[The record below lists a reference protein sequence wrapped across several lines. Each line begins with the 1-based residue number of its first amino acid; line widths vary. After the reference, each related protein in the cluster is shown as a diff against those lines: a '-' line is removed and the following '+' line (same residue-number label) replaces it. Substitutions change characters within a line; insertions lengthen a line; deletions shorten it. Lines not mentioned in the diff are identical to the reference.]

1 MKNYNS
7 KQKLTTDIGWFL
19 IVIGLIFLTNTLKSQ
34 PNYPQMVTSKDG
46 TQISY
51 KIFGVGEPTLVFVHG
66 WSCDARYWQKQ
77 VSYFSKNY
85 KIILIDLAGHGHSG
99 MTREKYTMK
108 AFGEDVQAVV
118 EATKSQNVILI
129 GHSFGGAIIAEAAR
143 LMPYRIKG
151 LIGIDTYENIEYQL
165 SREEFNGMMEPF
177 QENFQSGTRQ
187 FVQQMLLPAKDTLL
201 SNWIIADMSA
211 APQSIALSSME
222 EYLEQSITGEAAIIF
237 DEIHV
242 PIIAVKGDM
251 WPVDYE
257 ANRRHMHSYDAIE
270 IKNAD
275 HFLMLNRP
283 DEFNKALKQ
292 AIKNIIE
299 KNN

>member
-66 WSCDARYWQKQ
+66 WSCDSRYWQKQ